1 MVVIFCF
8 QLEMGNSKR
17 RGTKGKQVA
26 RYGGRPSKK
35 RKRLPVMRSPKGK
48 GKGSTSTKAPTPYF
62 PERWAIF
69 GNRKIWPER
78 GINLD
83 IFGATWILETV
94 NTMGWRGFVRTPNKA
109 ALELVREFY
118 FAMPEQFYKGMP
130 VIVQGKEVLITA
142 TKINKW
148 FDTVDDLDQLVEGLP
163 MHEFFEPFNGQ
174 LAADLRIDGSPLWND
189 YRFPLLYNE
198 LKIETAFWYLF
209 FSFSLVPTTHRTQVS
224 CEDARY
230 IFCAKNLILMDVGQ
244 IIMKRMFEAGKS
256 TVGPLPFPCLVTHF
270 CEEAGIDVHGGGWTM
285 ISPTGNLGKRGYNDI
300 ARRRGLPPLVIP
312 RGVNEDDIDDFSKED
327 EDYNEQNLGDDPDTE
342 GRDQGSALNQ
352 ILQTL
357 KGLRVQMDAN
367 QQANVTEFAI
377 LNHRM
382 DAFQK
387 ALVDFGCHIPYV
399 RGQTSGLENTPQQAD
414 HDTTSPLSNP

>member
-1 MVVIFCF
+1 MVGFFCVQF
-8 QLEMGNSKR
+8 EMGNSRR
-17 RGTKGKQVA
+17 RGRKGKQVA
-26 RYGGRPSKK
+26 TNGGKPSKK

-48 GKGSTSTKAPTPYF
+48 GKGSTSTEPPTPYF
-62 PERWAIF
+62 PERWANF

-83 IFGATWILETV
+83 IFGTNWISETV
-94 NTMGWRGFVRTPNKA
+94 NTMGWRGFVRTPNRA

-118 FAMPEQFYKGMP
+118 FAMTSQFNQGMP

-142 TKINKW
+142 TKINQW

-163 MHEFFEPFNGQ
+163 MHELFQPFNGQ
-174 LAADLRIDGSPLWND
+174 LAADLRINGCRVWND

-198 LKIETAFWYLF
+198 LKIEAAFWYLF

-230 IFCAKNLILMDVGQ
+230 LFCAKNLIPMDVGQ
-244 IIMKRMFEAGKS
+244 IIMKRMIEAGKS
-256 TVGPLPFPCLVTHF
+256 TVGPLPFPCLITHF
-270 CEEAGIDVHGGGWTM
+270 CEEAGIDVHRGGWTM

-312 RGVNEDDIDDFSKED
+312 RGVNEDDMDDLSEED
-327 EDYNEQNLGDDPDTE
+327 DSEDVDYNEQNLGDDRHAE
-342 GRDQGSALNQ
+342 GRDHGPALNQ
-352 ILQTL
+352 ILQTVQD
-357 KGLRVQMDAN
+357 LRVQMDAN
-367 QQANVTEFAI
+367 QVANMTEFAN

-387 ALVDFGCHIPYV
+387 ALVD
-399 RGQTSGLENTPQQAD
+399 SGLHIRYGRRKTNDIEKTLQKAD
-414 HDTTSPLSNP
+414 PK